1 VGIAGLRSADSHAGE
16 RRATASE
23 LQDRASLDAA
33 LDCVICM
40 DDHGPVTYFN
50 ESAQRTFG
58 YPSD

>member
-1 VGIAGLRSADSHAGE
+1 MQVSRELTAGE
-16 RRATASE
+16 V
-23 LQDRASLDAA
+23 QDRAALDAA

-40 DDHGPVTYFN
+40 DDHGRVTYFN